1 MGERTEKIM
10 GEDVRQP
17 GGRTQT
23 GHASVSGVDRSAL
36 DQDGH
41 TPHWWQTSTMG
52 AWGTG
57 PFDNDDAAD
66 FSAELRDVAD
76 ADEANEVCSRA
87 FQRVSTA
94 SYPEISEVSEAI
106 AAAVVVAVAAG
117 GDADLLATPYGPGT
131 RASGLLA
138 QWPAEQ
144 FGLLKALASAALD
157 RILDPGGENEWVEL
171 WQESG
176 NLDEAQ
182 TALEPLRA
190 ALR

>member
-1 MGERTEKIM
+1 MTPRPYPARTVRCPREEERDT
-10 GEDVRQP
+10 
-17 GGRTQT
+17 
-23 GHASVSGVDRSAL
+23 S
-36 DQDGH
+36 
-41 TPHWWQTSTMG
+41 HWWQTSTMG

-66 FSAELRDVAD
+66 FSAELREVAD

-87 FQRVSTA
+87 FRRVSTA
-94 SYPEISEVSEAI
+94 GYPEVSEVSEAI

-117 GDADLLATPYGPGT
+117 GNAELLVTPYGPGT

-138 QWPAEQ
+138 QWPTAQ

-157 RILDPGGENEWVEL
+157 RILDPEGENEWTEL

-182 TALEPLRA
+182 AALEPVRA

>member
-1 MGERTEKIM
+1 
-10 GEDVRQP
+10 
-17 GGRTQT
+17 
-23 GHASVSGVDRSAL
+23 
-36 DQDGH
+36 
-41 TPHWWQTSTMG
+41 MG

-76 ADEANEVCSRA
+76 ADEANEVCSTA
-87 FQRVSTA
+87 FNRVSTA

-106 AAAVVVAVAAG
+106 VAAVVVAVAAG

-138 QWPAEQ
+138 KWPAAQ
-144 FGLLKALASAALD
+144 FGLLKALASAALN
-157 RILDPGGENEWVEL
+157 RISNPEGDNEWTEL

-182 TALEPLRA
+182 AALEPIRA